1 MKKKWITFA
10 LLCATTGT
18 LFLTAAFT
26 APVNNAKEVHEKSA
40 PGERKRLPDYPL
52 PFSGGAVRHGSP
64 LIVTVQWNE
73 INLSTYG
80 ISTRP
85 LAIVIRKYDLN
96 GFPIA
101 GTARTYYVT
110 SNSNV
115 SNVYDT
121 DYVHVGNEIMKA
133 TIYNQGYE
141 NVSGARSVTFNVQP

>member
-1 MKKKWITFA
+1 MKKKWIMLTLF
-10 LLCATTGT
+10 CATTT
-18 LFLTAAFT
+18 SLVLTAAFT
-26 APVNNAKEVHEKSA
+26 VPVKNTKAES
-40 PGERKRLPDYPL
+40 KRLADYPL
-52 PFSGGAVRHGSP
+52 PTSGGAVRHGSP
-64 LIVTVQWNE
+64 LIVTVQWQE

-101 GTARTYYVT
+101 GSARTYYVN
-110 SNSNV
+110 SNSNT

-121 DYVHVGNEIMKA
+121 DYVHVGNENMKA

-141 NVSGARSVTFNVQP
+141 NVSGARSVTFNVYP

>member
-1 MKKKWITFA
+1 MKKKWILFA
-10 LLCATTGT
+10 LLCVTTGT
-18 LFLTAAFT
+18 LFLTSAFT
-26 APVNNAKEVHEKSA
+26 VPVSNAKEVH
-40 PGERKRLPDYPL
+40 KRLPDYPL

-73 INLSTYG
+73 INLATYG

-85 LAIVIRKYDLN
+85 LAIVVRKYDLN

-110 SNSNV
+110 SNSNA

-133 TIYNQGYE
+133 TLYNQGYE
-141 NVSGARSVTFNVQP
+141 NVSGANSVTFNVQP

>member
-1 MKKKWITFA
+1 MKKKWIIFTLSCAVTASLLTVAFA
-10 LLCATTGT
+10 ARARNTKKVIEK
-18 LFLTAAFT
+18 TAL
-26 APVNNAKEVHEKSA
+26 
-40 PGERKRLPDYPL
+40 GERKRLPDYPL
-52 PFSGGAVRHGSP
+52 PSRGGAVRHGSP
-64 LIVTVQWNE
+64 VIVTVQWNE
-73 INLSTYG
+73 INLATYG

-85 LAIVIRKYDLN
+85 LAIVVRKYDLN

-110 SNSNV
+110 SNSNT